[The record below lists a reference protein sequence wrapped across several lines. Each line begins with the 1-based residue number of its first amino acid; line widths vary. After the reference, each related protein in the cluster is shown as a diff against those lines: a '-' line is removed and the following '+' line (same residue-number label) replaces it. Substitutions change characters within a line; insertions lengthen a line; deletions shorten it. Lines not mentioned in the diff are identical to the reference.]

1 MVSPSLGISDAFWN
15 ISDNRLGL
23 LCNSLRSI
31 SFLFDGKRVL
41 KALHDSVQATRGF
54 IWEKKV
60 TITIYGNEIIKKQHE
75 NKNFSTAMHVWN
87 NM

>member
-15 ISDNRLGL
+15 ISDKRLGL

-31 SFLFDGKRVL
+31 SFLFDGKRLL

-54 IWEKKV
+54 IWKKMLL
-60 TITIYGNEIIKKQHE
+60 YKLYDNEINRKQHE
-75 NKNFSTAMHVWN
+75 NKKLSTTMHV
-87 NM
+87 